1 MTFERDDVKMSTDWL
16 SADCTSPNQINTR
29 CLMMQ
34 CMWAACA
41 WLSVDHKLL
50 NRLSAQTRKT
60 QQSLN
65 CCCSDKQTTAKRT
78 WLTWWCRFHGRTW
91 TGFMSAGDFTFNQTS
106 NCASKTHPQYK
117 YRNKNIFFVFYTSL
131 YIMWLSD
138 VKSIQSSTRFP
149 TTPHKNDISLN
160 FVIGN

>member
-1 MTFERDDVKMSTDWL
+1 MMTFERDDVKMSTDGL
-16 SADCTSPNQINTR
+16 SAGCTSPNQINTR

-65 CCCSDKQTTAKRT
+65 CCCSDKQTTAENLIDMMVQISWKNLDWFHVCQWRYLQT
-78 WLTWWCRFHGRTW
+78 RLTVQVKHILNMNTEKKTLTFLC
-91 TGFMSAGDFTFNQTS
+91 FTQVCISCDWVTS
-106 NCASKTHPQYK
+106 NQYK
-117 YRNKNIFFVFYTSL
+117 SVQDFLLHHTKMT
-131 YIMWLSD
+131 
-138 VKSIQSSTRFP
+138 FP
-149 TTPHKNDISLN
+149 LIL
-160 FVIGN
+160 